1 MAPLRFLQLARFVR
15 LRAPARGVH
24 ARLRAGLVVLGALVI
39 AAFAASSGYDE
50 LTSYRHEVVSTNR
63 ELQNLAGALAE
74 QTAWSWQGADKL
86 LTDIAR
92 WYPSHTQL
100 PPDQIGQFLA
110 GRVSAVPQLNSA
122 RIIDAQGFIRDSSDP
137 LTRIKVNV
145 ADRSYFQAQ
154 KSGKVAGVFVSEPL
168 SLRSVRRTGVVL
180 SRRLEDQQGGFAG
193 IATAILDLE
202 DLNRLYESVHLRGQ
216 LSIQLLREDGTLL
229 ASSSAPQLVGR
240 KFAAL
245 AILSPSTGAR
255 LSDPISGEREFVT
268 VARVPSIPLL
278 VVVTRNEA
286 AALRVLHE
294 ELTHAV
300 VRTLVLALLGSLAI
314 AALVNQLRRIEHADQ
329 ALRQAQKMEALG
341 TLAGGIAHDFNNILG
356 AIVGYGE
363 LAQQHAPEGGAL
375 QRYLHNIM
383 HAAGRARALVDRILG
398 FSRTGL
404 AERVP
409 IHIESA
415 VTETLELLR
424 ASLPPTIRLDTQF
437 LASDA
442 AVIGDETRLHQV
454 IMNLCTNSLH
464 AMPEGGTLSVAV
476 EAIPLLAPRTLHAGT
491 LAVGT
496 YVRLTVSDTGTGI
509 AADIVDRIFDPFF
522 TTKPVGEGTGLGL
535 ALVHGIVADLG
546 GAIEVQSI
554 LGKGTTV
561 LIWLPRAS
569 VSAKPPAKET
579 REQPRGKGEA
589 VMIVDDEPALVA
601 LTEEMLAELGYEPVG
616 FGSSTA
622 ALQAFQSDPG
632 RFDAVVTDE
641 MMPELQGTQLARA
654 FTSVR
659 PDLPIILTSGHGG
672 PDLPERARLAGVSE
686 LLSKPVQKRD
696 LALALA
702 KALGPDR
709 HRRYSRNVSSGS

>member
-1 MAPLRFLQLARFVR
+1 MAPLRFLPLSRLMR
-15 LRAPARGVH
+15 LRTTTGGVH

-50 LTSYRHEVVSTNR
+50 LTSYRHEVVSTDR
-63 ELQNLAGALAE
+63 ELENLAGALAE
-74 QTAWSWQGADKL
+74 QTAWSWRGADKL
-86 LTDIAR
+86 LSDIAR
-92 WYPSHTQL
+92 WYPGHTQL
-100 PPDQIGQFLA
+100 PPDQIAQFLA
-110 GRVSAVPQLNSA
+110 GRVSAVPQVSAA

-137 LTRIKVNV
+137 LTRISVNV
-145 ADRSYFQAQ
+145 SDRSYFESQ
-154 KSGKVAGVFVSEPL
+154 KSGTVPGLFVSEPL

-180 SRRLEDQQGGFAG
+180 SRRLEDEQGKFAG

-202 DLNRLYESVHLRGQ
+202 DLSRLYESVHLRGQ

-240 KFAAL
+240 RFAAL
-245 AILSPSTGAR
+245 AVLSPTAGAR
-255 LSDPISGEREFVT
+255 LSDPISGEREFIA

-278 VVVTRNEA
+278 IAVTRNEA
-286 AALRVLHE
+286 ASLRVLHE

-300 VRTLVLALLGSLAI
+300 VRTLVLALLGTLAI
-314 AALVNQLRRIEHADQ
+314 AALVNQLRRIEQADQ

-363 LAQQHAPEGGAL
+363 LAQQHAPEDGPL

-404 AERVP
+404 AERIP

-415 VTETLELLR
+415 VAETLELLR
-424 ASLPPTIRLDTQF
+424 ASLPPNIHLETQF
-437 LASDA
+437 LVPDA

-476 EAIPLLAPRTLHAGT
+476 EPIPLLAPRALNGGT
-491 LAVGT
+491 LAVGA
-496 YVRLTVSDTGTGI
+496 YVRVRVSDTGTGI
-509 AADIVDRIFDPFF
+509 AAEILDRIFDPFF

-535 ALVHGIVADLG
+535 SLVHGIVADLG
-546 GAIEVQSI
+546 GAIEVQSTV
-554 LGKGTTV
+554 GKGTTV
-561 LIWLPRAS
+561 LVWLPRAS
-569 VSAKPPAKET
+569 ESAKPAA
-579 REQPRGKGEA
+579 REIRPQPRGQGEA

-622 ALQAFQSDPG
+622 AIQAFRNDPD

-641 MMPELQGTQLARA
+641 MMPELQGTELARA

-659 PDLPIILTSGHGG
+659 PDLPIILITGHGG

-686 LLSKPVQKRD
+686 LLGKPVQKGD

-702 KALGPDR
+702 NALGGR
-709 HRRYSRNVSSGS
+709 SRRTAPVMSGPP